1 MEMENFVARQAI
13 FDKNLKVYAYELL
26 FRAGQENVYAATDA
40 DLATSSVITD
50 SFITIGLE
58 SLTRGKRAFINF
70 TKNLLMDE
78 TATIIPKDSLVVEIL
93 EDIKP
98 DEGIIAACTKLKESG
113 YTLALDDF
121 IFDEVFKPLIEL
133 ADIIKVDFRL
143 SGMEESRA
151 LIEKYGLKRIKFLA
165 EKVETQDEFDQALEM
180 GFTYFQGYFFSKPVI
195 VTSKD
200 IPGYKIN
207 HLNIMHEINHP
218 DIDFNKI
225 ESIIKQDI
233 TISYKLLKFINSA
246 FFGFSSTIQSIK
258 QAIVMMGTNEFRK
271 WVSLI
276 VLKGMGD
283 DKPDELMVISI
294 VRAKFC
300 EFIAGIIGLE
310 KRAPE
315 LFFMGMFSV
324 IDTFMGRPMEEI
336 LEKLPL
342 EDDIKDALSGNEG
355 RLRDV
360 YELMLAN
367 EKGEWDKIFEYA
379 DKLGIDKSSIPGLY
393 VKAMESANEIFT
405 SLPSQ

>member
-1 MEMENFVARQAI
+1 MENFVARQAI
-13 FDKNLKVYAYELL
+13 FDRNLQVFAYELL
-26 FRAGQENVYAATDA
+26 FRTGRENVYAATDA

-70 TKNLLMDE
+70 TKNLLLDE
-78 TATIIPKDSLVVEIL
+78 TATILPKDSLVVEIL

-98 DEGIIAACTKLKESG
+98 DEGIIAACAKLKNYG

-121 IFDEVFKPLIEL
+121 VFDEIFEPLIEL
-133 ADIIKVDFRL
+133 ADIIKVDFRI
-143 SGMEESRA
+143 SEMDEIFD
-151 LIEKYGLKRIKFLA
+151 LIQKYGFKNIKFLA
-165 EKVETQDEFDQALEM
+165 EKVETQDEFDEALGL

-195 VTSKD
+195 VASKD

-207 HLNIMHEINHP
+207 NLNIMNEINRP
-218 DIDFNKI
+218 DVDFNKI
-225 ESIIKQDI
+225 ESIIKQDV

-246 FFGFSSTIQSIK
+246 FFGFSSTIQAIK
-258 QAIVMMGTNEFRK
+258 QALVMLGIEEFRK
-271 WVSLI
+271 WVTLV

-294 VRAKFC
+294 IRAKFC
-300 EFIAGIIGLE
+300 ELIAGIIGLE
-310 KRAPE
+310 KRGPE

-336 LEKLPL
+336 LENLPL
-342 EDDIKDALSGNEG
+342 EDDIKDALSGHEG

-360 YELMLAN
+360 YELMLAT
-367 EKGEWDKIFEYA
+367 EKGEWDMIFKYA
-379 DKLGIDKSSIPGLY
+379 DKLDIDKSKIPGLY
-393 VKAMESANEIFT
+393 VKALESANEIFT
-405 SLPSQ
+405 GLPSQ

>member
-1 MEMENFVARQAI
+1 MENFVARQAI
-13 FDKNLKVYAYELL
+13 FNRNLKVFAYELL
-26 FRAGQENVYAATDA
+26 FRSGQENVYVATDA
-40 DLATSSVITD
+40 DKATSSVITD
-50 SFITIGLE
+50 SFLTIGLE

-78 TATIIPKDSLVVEIL
+78 TAAILPKDSLVIEIL
-93 EDIKP
+93 EDIIP
-98 DEGIIAACTKLKESG
+98 DEGIIAACTKLKENG

-121 IFDEVFKPLIEL
+121 VFDEVFEPLIKL

-143 SGMEESRA
+143 SGLEEGRA
-151 LIEKYGLKRIKFLA
+151 LIEKYGLEKIKFLA
-165 EKVETQDEFDQALEM
+165 EKVETQDEFDQALGM
-180 GFTYFQGYFFSKPVI
+180 GYTYFQGYFFSKPVI
-195 VTSKD
+195 VASKD

-207 HLNIMHEINHP
+207 HINIIHEVNRP
-218 DIDFNKI
+218 DVNFNRI
-225 ESIIKQDI
+225 ENIIKQDV

-246 FFGFSSTIQSIK
+246 FFSFSSKIQSIK
-258 QAIVMMGTNEFRK
+258 QALVMLGIDEFRK
-271 WVSLI
+271 WVSI
-276 VLKGMGD
+276 VVLKGMGD

-300 EFIAGIIGLE
+300 EFIAEIIGLK
-310 KRAPE
+310 KRGPE

-336 LEKLPL
+336 LGNLPL
-342 EDDIKDALSGNEG
+342 EDDIKDALSGSEG
-355 RLRDV
+355 RLRNV

-379 DKLGIDKSSIPGLY
+379 DKLGIDKSKIPGIY
-393 VKAMESANEIFT
+393 VKALESANEIFT

>member
-218 DIDFNKI
+218 DIDFN
-225 ESIIKQDI
+225 
-233 TISYKLLKFINSA
+233 
-246 FFGFSSTIQSIK
+246 
-258 QAIVMMGTNEFRK
+258 
-271 WVSLI
+271 
-276 VLKGMGD
+276 
-283 DKPDELMVISI
+283 
-294 VRAKFC
+294 
-300 EFIAGIIGLE
+300 
-310 KRAPE
+310 
-315 LFFMGMFSV
+315 
-324 IDTFMGRPMEEI
+324 
-336 LEKLPL
+336 
-342 EDDIKDALSGNEG
+342 
-355 RLRDV
+355 
-360 YELMLAN
+360 
-367 EKGEWDKIFEYA
+367 
-379 DKLGIDKSSIPGLY
+379 
-393 VKAMESANEIFT
+393 
-405 SLPSQ
+405 